1 MVVTKTR
8 MLDWDSSYEIVLE
21 LMERF
26 PDIDIESLSLND
38 LNERILALPGF
49 VDDPEMVNDNILSEI
64 LREWYEEIGE

>member
-26 PDIDIESLSLND
+26 PDIDIDSLSLND

>member
-1 MVVTKTR
+1 MVVTKRR

-26 PDIDIESLSLND
+26 PDIDIDSLTLND

-49 VDDPEMVNDNILSEI
+49 ADDPDMVNDNILSEI

>member
-26 PDIDIESLSLND
+26 PDIDIDSMSLND

>member
-1 MVVTKTR
+1 

-26 PDIDIESLSLND
+26 PDIDIDSLTLND

-49 VDDPEMVNDNILSEI
+49 VDDPDMVNDNILSEI